1 MDEKLNHLLERT
13 LQLFVQYGI
22 RSLSMDDISRHLA
35 ISKKTLYQYVS
46 SKDEL
51 VKKVMDMQSEKN
63 RDYYESVAGSTG
75 NAIDK
80 LLDAS
85 KYLNQQLRTF
95 NPVMM
100 FDLQKYHPETVNC
113 HVEEERTHFVG
124 KMRDNLMQGISE
136 GLFRPGLHVD
146 LVALLYVNNL
156 AELHRLDEVMASKI
170 TFTGIFQVMFE
181 NYIRGIGTPR
191 GIEYFEK
198 EMESIDFTM

>member
-1 MDEKLNHLLERT
+1 MDDKLNHLLERT
-13 LQLFVQYGI
+13 LHLFYQYGI

-35 ISKKTLYQYVS
+35 ISKKTLYQYVG

-63 RDYYESVAGSTG
+63 RGYYESVITSAG

-85 KYLNQQLRTF
+85 KYLNQQLRIF

-100 FDLQKYHPETVNC
+100 FDLHKFHPETVSC
-113 HVEEERTHFVG
+113 HLEEERGYFVE
-124 KMRDNLMQGISE
+124 KMRDNLLQGIGE
-136 GLFRPGLHVD
+136 GLFRPGLNVD
-146 LVALLYVNNL
+146 LVALLFVSNL
-156 AELHRLDEVMASKI
+156 AELHRLDEVLASKI
-170 TFTGIFQVMFE
+170 TFSDIFQVMFE
-181 NYIRGIGTPR
+181 NYIRGIGTPS